1 MFERI
6 WVVVKDEDDKVFN
19 VRGPTLD
26 DTALTNEVCKAQ
38 EQGRQIS
45 CFTAPLTNERDR
57 KQLIAICTRDLGL
70 TYTDRSII

>member
-1 MFERI
+1 MLERV

-26 DTALTNEVCKAQ
+26 DTALTNEVCKAH

-45 CFTAPLTNERDR
+45 CFTVPLTNEPDR
-57 KQLIAICTRDLGL
+57 KQLIATCTRDLGL
-70 TYTDRSII
+70 AYTDRSII

>member
-26 DTALTNEVCKAQ
+26 DTALTNEVCKAH

-45 CFTAPLTNERDR
+45 CFTVPLTNEPDR
-57 KQLIAICTRDLGL
+57 KQLIATCTRDLGL
-70 TYTDRSII
+70 TYTYRPII